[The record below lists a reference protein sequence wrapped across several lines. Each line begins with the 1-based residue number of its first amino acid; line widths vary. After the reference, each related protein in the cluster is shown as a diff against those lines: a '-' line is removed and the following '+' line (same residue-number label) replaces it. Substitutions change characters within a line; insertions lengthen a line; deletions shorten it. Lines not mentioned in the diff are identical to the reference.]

1 MKSLLTV
8 FGVVTCGAAIAI
20 LASCGGGGGD
30 SGGGSSSSNSSSPPA
45 TSSFNVTA
53 LVSDG
58 AVAAAHADA
67 NLKNPWGVVF
77 NPQGFVWVADN
88 GTNVATLYDGN
99 GVPQSLVVTIPAGK
113 NGSASPTGI
122 VFNGTQ
128 SFTVKE
134 NGKSGVAAFIF
145 TGEGGTITAWAPAV
159 GPTNAFVMYDD
170 GVGGAVYKG
179 LALAAMNGNNF
190 LYATDFHNNKIDVF
204 DSTFTKVAMPG
215 AFTDP
220 AIPAGFAPF
229 GIQVIG
235 SNLFVTYAMQDAAK
249 HDDVA
254 GAGLGMVDVYDTA
267 GNLKQ
272 RFATGAPLNA
282 PWGIAQA
289 PANFG
294 SMSGAILIGNFGDGT
309 INAFNASSGHS
320 MGPLTLPSGGT
331 IVEPGVWGIAFGN
344 DLSNQPSNTLFFAAG
359 PNAEADGVYGRIDL
373 NTTSSA
379 GTNTGSGSGS
389 GSGTSS
395 GGGMSMG
402 M

>member
-1 MKSLLTV
+1 MKSLLNV
-8 FGVVTCGAAIAI
+8 FGVVACGAAIAT
-20 LASCGGGGGD
+20 LVSC
-30 SGGGSSSSNSSSPPA
+30 GGSSSSNNSNPPIQ
-45 TSSFNVTA
+45 SSFTVTA

-58 AVAAAHADA
+58 VVPAAHTDP
-67 NLKNPWGVVF
+67 NLKNPWGVTF
-77 NPQGFVWVADN
+77 NPKGFVWVADN

-99 GVPQSLVVTIPAGK
+99 GVPQSLVVTIPDGK

-128 SFTVKE
+128 SFTVSE

-145 TGEGGTITAWAPAV
+145 TGEGGTITAWAPDV

-170 GVGGAVYKG
+170 GTGGAVYKG

-204 DSTFTKVAMPG
+204 NTNFTKVPMPG

-220 AIPAGFAPF
+220 AIPVGFAPF
-229 GIQVIG
+229 GIQAIG
-235 SNLFVTYAMQDAAK
+235 SNLFVTYAMQDPVK

-272 RFATGAPLNA
+272 HFATGGSLNA

-289 PANFG
+289 PGNFG
-294 SMSGAILIGNFGDGT
+294 PMSGAILIGNFGDGT
-309 INAFNASSGHS
+309 INAFNASSGQS
-320 MGPLTLPSGGT
+320 IGPLTGPNGSP
-331 IVEPGVWGIAFGN
+331 IVEHGVWGIAFGN

-359 PNAEADGVYGRIDL
+359 PNDEADGVYGRIDL
-373 NTTSSA
+373 NTTSSS
-379 GTNTGSGSGS
+379 GTNTGSSA
-389 GSGTSS
+389 GTNTS
-395 GGGMSMG
+395 GGTSMG

>member
-1 MKSLLTV
+1 MKSLLDV
-8 FGVVTCGAAIAI
+8 FGVVACGAAIAT
-20 LASCGGGGGD
+20 LVSC
-30 SGGGSSSSNSSSPPA
+30 GGSSSSNNSNPPVQ
-45 TSSFNVTA
+45 SSFTVTA

-58 AVAAAHADA
+58 VVPAAHTDA
-67 NLKNPWGVVF
+67 NLKNPWGVAF
-77 NPQGFVWVADN
+77 NPKGLVWVADN

-99 GVPQSLVVTIPAGK
+99 GVPQSLVVTIPDGK

-128 SFTVKE
+128 SFTVSE

-145 TGEGGTITAWAPAV
+145 TGEGGTITAWAPDV

-170 GVGGAVYKG
+170 GTGGAVYKG

-204 DSTFTKVAMPG
+204 NTNFTKVPMPG

-220 AIPAGFAPF
+220 AIPVGFAPF
-229 GIQVIG
+229 GIQAIG
-235 SNLFVTYAMQDAAK
+235 SNLFVTYAMQDPVK

-272 RFATGAPLNA
+272 HFATGGSLNA

-289 PANFG
+289 PGNFG
-294 SMSGAILIGNFGDGT
+294 PMSGAILIGNFGDGT
-309 INAFNASSGHS
+309 INAFNASSGQS
-320 MGPLTLPSGGT
+320 IGPLTGPNGSP
-331 IVEPGVWGIAFGN
+331 IVEHGVWGIAFGN

-359 PNAEADGVYGRIDL
+359 PNDEADGVYGRIDL
-373 NTTSSA
+373 NTTSSS
-379 GTNTGSGSGS
+379 GTNTGSSA
-389 GSGTSS
+389 GTNTS
-395 GGGMSMG
+395 GGTSMG

>member
-1 MKSLLTV
+1 MKSLFAV
-8 FGVVTCGAAIAI
+8 FGVVATSAAIAT
-20 LASCGGGGGD
+20 LVSC
-30 SGGGSSSSNSSSPPA
+30 GGGSSSSNGSNGTSAPVQ
-45 TSSFNVTA
+45 SSFAVKA

-58 AVAAAHADA
+58 AVAAAHIDG
-67 NLKNPWGVVF
+67 NLKNPWGIVF
-77 NPQGFVWVADN
+77 NPNGFVWVADN

-99 GVPQSLVVTIPAGK
+99 GVPQSLIVAIPSGT

-128 SFTVKE
+128 SFTVTE

-145 TGEGGTITAWAPAV
+145 AGEGGTITAWAPAV

-170 GVGGAVYKG
+170 GAGGAVYKG
-179 LALAAMNGNNF
+179 LALATMNNANF

-204 DSTFTKVAMPG
+204 NTSFSKVSMPG

-229 GIQVIG
+229 GIQAIG
-235 SNLFVTYAMQDAAK
+235 SNLFVTYAKQDAAK

-272 RFATGAPLNA
+272 HFATGGPLNA

-309 INAFNASSGHS
+309 INAFNASNGLS
-320 MGPLTLPSGGT
+320 MGPLIGSNGNA

-344 DLSNQPSNTLFFAAG
+344 NLSNQPSNTLFFAAG
-359 PNAEADGVYGRIDL
+359 PNDEADGVYGRIDL
-373 NTTSSA
+373 NATSNTGTVTGTGTGTSTGA
-379 GTNTGSGSGS
+379 GTGIG
-389 GSGTSS
+389 
-395 GGGMSMG
+395 MG

>member
-1 MKSLLTV
+1 MKSLFAV
-8 FGVVTCGAAIAI
+8 FGVVATSAAIAT
-20 LASCGGGGGD
+20 LVSC
-30 SGGGSSSSNSSSPPA
+30 GGGSSSSNGSNGTSAPVQ
-45 TSSFNVTA
+45 SSFAVKA

-58 AVAAAHADA
+58 AVAAAHIDG
-67 NLKNPWGVVF
+67 NLKNPWGIVF
-77 NPQGFVWVADN
+77 NPNGFVWVADN

-99 GVPQSLVVTIPAGK
+99 GVPQSLIVAIPSGT

-128 SFTVKE
+128 SFTVTE

-145 TGEGGTITAWAPAV
+145 AGEGGTITAWAPAV

-170 GVGGAVYKG
+170 GAGGAVYKG
-179 LALAAMNGNNF
+179 LALATMNNANF

-204 DSTFTKVAMPG
+204 NTSFSKVSMPG

-229 GIQVIG
+229 GIQAIG
-235 SNLFVTYAMQDAAK
+235 SNLFVTYAKQDAAK
-249 HDDVA
+249 HDDVS

-272 RFATGAPLNA
+272 HFATGGALNA

-309 INAFNASSGHS
+309 INAFNASNGLS
-320 MGPLTLPSGGT
+320 MGPLVGSNGNA

-344 DLSNQPSNTLFFAAG
+344 NLSNQPSNTLFFAAG
-359 PNAEADGVYGRIDL
+359 PNDEADGVYGRIDL
-373 NTTSSA
+373 NATSNT
-379 GTNTGSGSGS
+379 GTVTGSGT
-389 GSGTSS
+389 GTST
-395 GGGMSMG
+395 GAGTGIGMG

>member
-1 MKSLLTV
+1 MKPLLAV
-8 FGVVTCGAAIAI
+8 FGVVACGAAIAT
-20 LASCGGGGGD
+20 LVSC
-30 SGGGSSSSNSSSPPA
+30 GGGSSSSGNSNSTSTPVQ
-45 TSSFNVTA
+45 SSFAVTA

-58 AVAAAHADA
+58 AVAAAHTDA
-67 NLKNPWGVVF
+67 NLKNPWGVAF
-77 NPQGFVWVADN
+77 NPNGFVWVADN

-99 GVPQSLVVTIPAGK
+99 GVPQSLVVAIPAGN

-128 SFTVKE
+128 SFTVTE

-145 TGEGGTITAWAPAV
+145 AGEGGTITAWAPAV

-170 GVGGAVYKG
+170 GTGGAVYKG
-179 LALAAMNGNNF
+179 LALATMNNANF

-204 DSTFTKVAMPG
+204 NTSFSKVTTPG

-220 AIPAGFAPF
+220 LIPAGFAPF
-229 GIQVIG
+229 GIRAIG
-235 SNLFVTYAMQDAAK
+235 SNLFVTYAKQDAAK

-254 GAGLGMVDVYDTA
+254 GAGLGMVDVYDTS

-272 RFATGAPLNA
+272 RFASGGALNA

-289 PANFG
+289 PSNFG
-294 SMSGAILIGNFGDGT
+294 TMSGAILIGNFGDGT
-309 INAFNASSGHS
+309 INAFNAASGQS
-320 MGPLTLPSGGT
+320 MGPLVASNGSA
-331 IVEPGVWGIAFGN
+331 IVEPGLWGIAFGN

-359 PNAEADGVYGRIDL
+359 PNDEADGVYGRIDL
-373 NTTSSA
+373 NAAPSTGTATGTGTSTGA
-379 GTNTGSGSGS
+379 GT
-389 GSGTSS
+389 
-395 GGGMSMG
+395 SMG

>member
-1 MKSLLTV
+1 V
-8 FGVVTCGAAIAI
+8 
-20 LASCGGGGGD
+20 SCGGGGD
-30 SGGGSSSSNSSSPPA
+30 GGSSSSSASPPVQ
-45 TSSFNVTA
+45 SSFAATA

-58 AVAAAHADA
+58 AVPAAHTDA
-67 NLKNPWGVVF
+67 NLKNPWGVAF
-77 NPQGFVWVADN
+77 NPKGFVWVADN

-99 GVPQSLVVTIPAGK
+99 GVPQSLVVTIPDGK

-128 SFTVKE
+128 SFRVTE

-170 GVGGAVYKG
+170 GAGGAVYKG
-179 LALAAMNGNNF
+179 LALAAMNNGNF

-204 DSTFTKVAMPG
+204 DTSFTKVSMPG

-229 GIQVIG
+229 GIQAIG
-235 SNLFVTYAMQDAAK
+235 SNLFVTYAMQDSAK

-254 GAGLGMVDVYDTA
+254 GAGLGIVDVYDTA

-272 RFATGAPLNA
+272 RFATGGPLNA

-289 PANFG
+289 PGNFG
-294 SMSGAILIGNFGDGT
+294 SMSGAILIGNFGDGM
-309 INAFNASSGHS
+309 INAFNASSGQS
-320 MGPLTLPSGGT
+320 MGPVKGPNGSP

-344 DLSNQPSNTLFFAAG
+344 DLSNQPSSTLFFAAG
-359 PNAEADGVYGRIDL
+359 PNDEADGVYGRIDL
-373 NTTSSA
+373 NAASS
-379 GTNTGSGSGS
+379 
-389 GSGTSS
+389 SGTGTGTGTSA
-395 GGGMSMG
+395 GGGMSIG